1 MSVNLRYPNITGLSE
16 KEQLTQI
23 KSYLHQLVEQLN
35 NSLPNLGTEEAASQP
50 AASQSENLSYVELRS
65 FVIQELQAIE
75 NSFEEL
81 SIKVQSEYVSEE
93 ELPKVIEDALTQA
106 KESGEFDGEPGPP
119 GDPGEPGAP
128 GEKGEPGDDGFSPTV
143 EVTEIAGGHRVT
155 ITDAEGTKTFD
166 VMDGTGAYVDG
177 LQDASVE

>member
-1 MSVNLRYPNITGLSE
+1 MSLNLRYPNITGLSE

-23 KSYLHQLVEQLN
+23 KSYLHQFVEQLN
-35 NSLPNLGTEEAASQP
+35 NSLPNLGTGEAVSKP
-50 AASQSENLSYVELRS
+50 EASQSENLSYAELRS

-81 SIKVQSEYVSEE
+81 SKKVQSEYVSEE

-119 GDPGEPGAP
+119 GEPGAP
-128 GEKGEPGDDGFSPTV
+128 GDPGNDGFSPTV
-143 EVTEIAGGHRVT
+143 EVTKIAGGHRVT
-155 ITDAEGTKTFD
+155 ITDTEGTKTFD